1 MADGLAALASRAES
15 LRPVVSRAVDSAGES
30 WTGVAADAFASY
42 GASLATLA
50 DGSGSPLRTVAR
62 LLGRYADALEVA
74 QRSVSAAARVEPVA
88 VGRQETG
95 LAWRAYTAE
104 CAAIAGELEAVAA
117 SVASMTRRCRVA
129 DVLSS
134 PSSGA
139 NDSGA
144 RWSAVQMALLD
155 LQGLRGN
162 VLGWVGYARYY
173 EKGAGSLVAQGRAW
187 AASDDIWRMTQEAVE
202 GSNWGMLVSGG
213 LAADEMSPVVA
224 RVAQAAG
231 VVGKALGPI
240 GLGLGVGQVAV
251 DFRDRNH
258 GRAGYGAVTTGL
270 GALTFLP
277 PPVGL
282 ACGTA

>member
-1 MADGLAALASRAES
+1 
-15 LRPVVSRAVDSAGES
+15 
-30 WTGVAADAFASY
+30 
-42 GASLATLA
+42 
-50 DGSGSPLRTVAR
+50 
-62 LLGRYADALEVA
+62 
-74 QRSVSAAARVEPVA
+74 
-88 VGRQETG
+88 
-95 LAWRAYTAE
+95 
-104 CAAIAGELEAVAA
+104 
-117 SVASMTRRCRVA
+117 
-129 DVLSS
+129 
-134 PSSGA
+134 
-139 NDSGA
+139 
-144 RWSAVQMALLD
+144 MALMD

-282 ACGTA
+282 ACGTAALALGAGQLLYDNVPEVKEFVDGGVDVVTDVATGIGDAVEDAFDDLSGIF